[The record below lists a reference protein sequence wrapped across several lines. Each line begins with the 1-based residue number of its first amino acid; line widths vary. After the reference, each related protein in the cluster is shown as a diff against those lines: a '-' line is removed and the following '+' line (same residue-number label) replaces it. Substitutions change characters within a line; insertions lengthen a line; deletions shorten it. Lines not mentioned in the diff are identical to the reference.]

1 MSGAEQHGLSPD
13 APGTVA
19 AAFLQWLDPV
29 GAHNLVAMHPETG
42 AIEARTFP
50 AQDHAGI
57 APWVEARAGR
67 VNIYYTANEVRP
79 DLGDHKPSKADV
91 VAVRAIYTDVD
102 PMPSV
107 DLEAER
113 ARIVAKLRTEAPLP
127 FAAVIDSG
135 GGFQALAVLADKLA
149 ATPDTVEWAETH
161 GRGLAHALGGD
172 AIQNVERLL
181 RLPGPDNLP
190 DSKKRAKGRV
200 RRAAA
205 VIDLADDRTTR
216 DAISRQVVPVG
227 PPAGDD
233 TDVDVTEAIADITH
247 SGYDCAD
254 TYADLSADLKA
265 RFDADMSR
273 DPALAKLWQTGA
285 VGSDDKSGSALRFKL
300 AGILKRLGGYDADA
314 YASLA
319 WVWPLAVQAGDDRA
333 GKLTPRQLGRDWG
346 RAKAAGTG
354 QPDLTDA
361 FFKPEQKT
369 EQGQGQG
376 EAAPRPGLQL
386 MSFEDA
392 ATSALEAGAEPLVE
406 GLLDVGAASLLYGP
420 SNVGKTFVV
429 LDMAHAIATGRPWSG
444 RATTKSGV
452 LYLALEGGGGIRKR
466 FAALRK
472 DHAGA
477 TPDNFVLGCATIDLC
492 SSMESARDIV
502 LAARSLP
509 GGCGLIVID
518 TMARAMNGGD
528 ENSGVDVGKFV
539 ANVDRIRRATG
550 AHVLIIHHSGK
561 EIARGA
567 RGHSSL
573 RAAVDTELEIK
584 EGTIKN
590 PKQRDH
596 DLSQDVA
603 FTLEPIAL
611 GADAKGRT
619 VWSAVVRTRTAADK
633 AAPTLAPTASEM
645 RMLDAVR
652 ALVAGSPAKPHGPK
666 AAEVAAHLKAAGQD
680 VTADNARNQLKALCG
695 KGWLVKAEAGPA
707 KGCFSLTPLAMLEPE
722 ASQAMASTGGVV
734 CQFPHSVS
742 HSGPP
747 AKAAIPEAFRNDGG
761 MENGMSIFG

>member
-1 MSGAEQHGLSPD
+1 MSGAEQHGLSPN
-13 APGTVA
+13 APGNVA

-29 GAHNLVAMHPETG
+29 GTHNLVAIHPETM

-79 DLGDHKPSKADV
+79 DLGDRKPSKADV

-102 PMPSV
+102 PMPSI

-113 ARIVAKLRTEAPLP
+113 ARIVAKLRTDAPLP

-149 ATPDTVEWAETH
+149 ATPDTVAWAETH
-161 GRGLAHALGGD
+161 GRGLAYALGGD
-172 AIQNVERLL
+172 TIQNVERLL

-216 DAISRQVVPVG
+216 DAISRQVTPAD

-265 RFDADMSR
+265 RFDADLAR

-285 VGSDDKSGSALRFKL
+285 VGSDDKSGSVLRFKL

-354 QPDLTDA
+354 QPNSAGA
-361 FFKPEQKT
+361 FFQPEPGA
-369 EQGQGQG
+369 EQS
-376 EAAPRPGLQL
+376 APRSGLQL

-477 TPDNFVLGCATIDLC
+477 TPDNFVLACTTIDLC
-492 SSMESARDIV
+492 GSTESARDIV

-509 GGCGLIVID
+509 GGCGLIVVD

-539 ANVDRIRRATG
+539 ANVDRIRQATG
-550 AHVLIIHHSGK
+550 AHVLVIHHSGK
-561 EIARGA
+561 EITRGA

-573 RAAVDTELEIK
+573 RAAVDTELEISD
-584 EGTIKN
+584 GTIKN
-590 PKQRDH
+590 PKQREH
-596 DLSQDVA
+596 DRIDDIA
-603 FTLEPIAL
+603 FALETIAI
-611 GADAKGRT
+611 GTDTKGRS
-619 VWSAVVRTRTAADK
+619 VSSAVVRTRGQKEK
-633 AAPTLAPTASEM
+633 AAPALAPTASEM

-652 ALVAGSPAKPHGPK
+652 ALVAVSPPKPHGLK
-666 AAEVAAHLKAAGQD
+666 AADVAAYLKAAGQD
-680 VTADNARNQLKALCG
+680 VTADNARKQLNALCG
-695 KGWLVKAEAGPA
+695 KGWLARTEAGPA
-707 KGCFSLTPLAMLEPE
+707 KGSFSLTPLAMLEPE
-722 ASQAMASTGGVV
+722 ASQATALTGGVV

-742 HSGPP
+742 HSSAP
-747 AKAAIPEAFRNDGG
+747 AKTAIPEAFRNDRG
-761 MENGMSIFG
+761 MESGMSIFG

>member
-1 MSGAEQHGLSPD
+1 MSGTEQHGLSPE
-13 APGTVA
+13 APGSVA
-19 AAFLQWLDPV
+19 TAFLQWLDPV
-29 GAHNLVAMHPETG
+29 GTHNLVAIHPETRT
-42 AIEARTFP
+42 IEARTFP
-50 AQDHAGI
+50 AQDRAAI
-57 APWVEARAGR
+57 APWVNARAGR

-79 DLGDHKPSKADV
+79 DLGACKPSKADI

-113 ARIVAKLRTEAPLP
+113 VRIVAKLRTEAPLP

-149 ATPDTVEWAETH
+149 ATPDAVEWAETH
-161 GRGLAHALGGD
+161 GRGLAYALGGD
-172 AIQNVERLL
+172 TIQNVERLL

-190 DSKKRAKGRV
+190 DSKKQAKGRIQ
-200 RRAAA
+200 RAASIVFCTA
-205 VIDLADDRTTR
+205 DRTTR
-216 DAISRQVVPVG
+216 DAISRQVVPAG

-233 TDVDVTEAIADITH
+233 TDADVTEAIADITH

-265 RFDADMSR
+265 RFDADLSR

-285 VGSDDKSGSALRFKL
+285 IGSDDKSGSALRFKL
-300 AGILKRLGGYDADA
+300 AGILKRLDGYDADA

-346 RAKAAGTG
+346 RAKAAGSG
-354 QPDLTDA
+354 QPDLAEA
-361 FFKPEQKT
+361 FFQPEPGA
-369 EQGQGQG
+369 EQS
-376 EAAPRPGLQL
+376 APRSGLQL

-392 ATSALEAGAEPLVE
+392 ATSALEAGADPLVE

-477 TPDNFVLGCATIDLC
+477 TPDNFVLACTTIDLC
-492 SSMESARDIV
+492 GSTESARDIV

-539 ANVDRIRRATG
+539 ANVDRIRQATG

-561 EIARGA
+561 EITRGA

-573 RAAVDTELEIK
+573 RAAVDTELEISD
-584 EGTIKN
+584 GTIKN
-590 PKQRDH
+590 PKQREH
-596 DLSQDVA
+596 DRIDDIA
-603 FTLEPIAL
+603 FALETIAL
-611 GADAKGRT
+611 GADTKGRA
-619 VWSAVVRTRTAADK
+619 VSSAVVRIRDAKEK
-633 AAPTLAPTASEM
+633 AAPALAPTASEM
-645 RMLDAVR
+645 RVLNAVR
-652 ALVAGSPAKPHGPK
+652 DLTSGLSAKGASVS
-666 AAEVAAHLKAAGQD
+666 AADVAAHLSSPDHPVRKG
-680 VTADNARNQLKALCG
+680 NANTQIGSLCN
-695 KGWLVKAEAGPA
+695 KGWLRRAERGLY
-707 KGCFSLTPLAMLEPE
+707 SLTPRALLEP
-722 ASQAMASTGGVV
+722 ADTSNAGTPDKAV
-734 CQFPHSVS
+734 CQIHHFKPHCTS
-742 HSGPP
+742 PR
-747 AKAAIPEAFRNDGG
+747 AKDVLHAISKDVEEPNK
-761 MENGMSIFG
+761 MSIFC

>member
-1 MSGAEQHGLSPD
+1 MSGAKQHGLSPD

-29 GAHNLVAMHPETG
+29 GTHNLVAMHPETG

-50 AQDHAGI
+50 AQDHAAI
-57 APWVEARAGR
+57 APWVDARAGR

-79 DLGDHKPSKADV
+79 DLGDRKPSKADV

-113 ARIVAKLRTEAPLP
+113 ARIVSMLQTDAPLP
-127 FAAVIDSG
+127 FAAIVDSG
-135 GGFQALAVLADKLA
+135 GGFQALAVLADKLTA
-149 ATPDTVEWAETH
+149 APDAVEWAETH

-205 VIDLADDRTTR
+205 VIDVAADRTTR
-216 DAISRQVVPVG
+216 DAISRQVVPAG

-233 TDVDVTEAIADITH
+233 TDADVTRAIADITH

-265 RFDADMSR
+265 RFDADLAR

-300 AGILKRLGGYDADA
+300 AGILKRLSGYDADA

-361 FFKPEQKT
+361 FFKPEQKP
-369 EQGQGQG
+369 EQEQEQ
-376 EAAPRPGLQL
+376 ATTRPGLQL

-392 ATSALEAGAEPLVE
+392 ATSALEAGADPLVE

-429 LDMAHAIATGRPWSG
+429 LDMAYAIATGRPWSG

-477 TPDNFVLGCATIDLC
+477 TPDNFVLACTTIDLC
-492 SSMESARDIV
+492 GSTESARDIV
-502 LAARSLP
+502 AAARSLP
-509 GGCGLIVID
+509 GGCGLIVVD

-539 ANVDRIRRATG
+539 ANVDRIRQQTG
-550 AHVLIIHHSGK
+550 AHVLVIHHSGK
-561 EIARGA
+561 DVTRGA

-573 RAAVDTELEIK
+573 KAAIDTEIEIS

-590 PKQRDH
+590 PKQREH
-596 DLSQDVA
+596 DRIGDIA
-603 FTLEPIAL
+603 FALETIAL
-611 GADAKGRT
+611 GTDTKGRA
-619 VWSAVVRTRTAADK
+619 VSSAVVRIRDAKEK
-633 AAPTLAPTASEM
+633 AAPALAPTASEM

-666 AAEVAAHLKAAGQD
+666 AADVAAYLKAAGQD
-680 VTADNARNQLKALCG
+680 VTADNARNQMKALCG
-695 KGWLVKAEAGPA
+695 KGWLVKTEAGPA

-722 ASQAMASTGGVV
+722 ASEARAPTGGVV